1 MHRYTNSRIIRP
13 CSIYSTVMT
22 AQACMAVCK
31 VNHKKAAIVNLW
43 VFSIFFQQ
51 DFDDQLVAFSVRDI
65 VQQDYGALFDIQE
78 DTAMRTYVERVDP
91 TF

>member
-1 MHRYTNSRIIRP
+1 
-13 CSIYSTVMT
+13 
-22 AQACMAVCK
+22 MAVCK
-31 VNHKKAAIVNLW
+31 ASHKKAAIVNHW

-78 DTAMRTYVERVDP
+78 DTAMRTFVERVDP